1 MLHRTLV
8 SILFG
13 LAVGL
18 SLREP
23 SRRQSGGAA
32 PAAGARPETELRIAG
47 LENAVADLRR
57 GLEHLG
63 AEQSRAAGSLREWVE
78 ERLAAMDGHLAQ
90 GEAGQAGAR
99 KLDDRLQQY
108 AEAIQQ
114 LEDRLVHLERSNRE
128 LGLRLERLQS
138 PARVATGLSA

>member
-18 SLREP
+18 AMREP
-23 SRRQSGGAA
+23 SRRQSGGTAAA
-32 PAAGARPETELRIAG
+32 PGGPPETVRRIDG
-47 LENAVADLRR
+47 LEDAVADLRR
-57 GLEHLG
+57 GLEQLG
-63 AEQSRAAGSLREWVE
+63 AEQSRASGSLREWVE
-78 ERLAAMDGHLAQ
+78 ERLAAMDNRLVQ

-99 KLDDRLQQY
+99 KLDDRLQQH

-138 PARVATGLSA
+138 PALAAKALRA